1 MKFNN
6 NSLRKAIIEWND
18 NQQEAESEYGHISTW
33 DTSEVT
39 DMRFLFRGFSEFN
52 GDVSNWNLSQVKN
65 MRYMF
70 LGCKKFNQAIRQWN
84 VSQVTDMS
92 YMFYD
97 ATAFNQDIGQ
107 WPIRGYCNVTLMFK
121 DSGVS
126 DQTFEGIY
134 GNKIAGYFENNLKN
148 PNEDAVWEP
157 YTRWERRKNA
167 VTLMLG
173 LNRKQTL
180 NTLQDLRRMV
190 FNPVDTGRKI
200 ISFI

>member
-6 NSLRKAIIEWND
+6 DSLREAVKEWFND
-18 NQQEAESEYGHISTW
+18 QQKAESRYGHISTW

-39 DMRFLFRGFSEFN
+39 DMRFLFRGFNEFN

-107 WPIRGYCNVTLMFK
+107 WPIRGDCNVTLMFK

-134 GNKIAGYFENNLKN
+134 GNKIA
-148 PNEDAVWEP
+148 AVS
-157 YTRWERRKNA
+157 YTHL
-167 VTLMLG
+167 TLPTS
-173 LNRKQTL
+173 QY
-180 NTLQDLRRMV
+180 V
-190 FNPVDTGRKI
+190 
-200 ISFI
+200 